1 MDIEKQVFSIFSS
14 FIRDLSKTF
23 PEIKNCL
30 YRNYEQEMV
39 GEDLKL
45 DSCPKI
51 KCFLGR
57 INENSKMIEDKDEKL
72 FEIEEILEEISF
84 KRLWSKNISDKTKST
99 IWKYFQ
105 TFTII
110 NINLNSS
117 LQLQEAL
124 SSMNDG
130 EITKEDIKD
139 KQTAKDLKK
148 LKKLAEDVK
157 TETDE
162 FDLENMLGGLM
173 DTNIGSI
180 AKEVASSMKIDEMFG
195 NIDENSNPMDIMAK
209 MMDPEKMGNI
219 FKNINNVMEDK
230 MKNGELNEDTL
241 KKEAENMYGD
251 MADNPLFGNLMKQMN
266 PNNPNNPTENSNE
279 KETTQETTNETPQLT
294 DKKNDEPVNQLT
306 KEEKKEKLKKKIEAK
321 KKERTK

>member
-30 YRNYEQEMV
+30 YRNYEKEIV

-45 DSCPKI
+45 EDCFKI
-51 KCFLGR
+51 KSFLSVVNEHSKL
-57 INENSKMIEDKDEKL
+57 IENKDVKFFENEN
-72 FEIEEILEEISF
+72 ILEEISF
-84 KRLWSKNISDKTKST
+84 QRLWEKNISDKTKAT

-117 LQLQEAL
+117 KQLQEAL
-124 SSMNDG
+124 TSMNDG

-148 LKKLAEDVK
+148 LKKLTEDVK
-157 TETDE
+157 EEVNDE
-162 FDLENMLGGLM
+162 DELDLDNMLGGLM
-173 DTNIGSI
+173 NSNIGSI
-180 AKEVASSMKIDEMFG
+180 AKEVASGMKLDEMFG
-195 NIDENSNPMDIMAK
+195 NIDENANPMEVMAQ
-209 MMDPEKMGNI
+209 MMNPEKMGNI
-219 FKNINNVMEDK
+219 FQNINNVMETK
-230 MKNGELNEDTL
+230 MKSGELNEDIL
-241 KKEAENMYGD
+241 KKEAQSMYGD
-251 MADNPLFGNLMKQMN
+251 MANNPLFGNLMKQMN
-266 PNNPNNPTENSNE
+266 PDSPVPESTDSSESKDT
-279 KETTQETTNETPQLT
+279 KELS
-294 DKKNDEPVNQLT
+294 

>member
-30 YRNYEQEMV
+30 YRNYEQEIV

-45 DSCPKI
+45 NSCPKI
-51 KCFLGR
+51 QCFLTKV
-57 INENSKMIEDKDEKL
+57 NENSKLIEDKDKKF
-72 FEIEEILEEISF
+72 FEIEDILEEISF
-84 KRLWSKNISDKTKST
+84 RNLWVKNISDKTRNT

-117 LQLQEAL
+117 KQLQEAL
-124 SSMNDG
+124 SSMNEG
-130 EITKEDIKD
+130 EIKKEDIKD

-157 TETDE
+157 TEQDGDE
-162 FDLENMLGGLM
+162 LDLENMLGGLM
-173 DTNIGSI
+173 DSNIGSI

-195 NIDENSNPMDIMAK
+195 NIDENSNPMDVMAQ
-209 MMDPEKMGNI
+209 MMNPEKMGNI
-219 FKNINNVMEDK
+219 FKNINSVMEGK
-230 MKNGELNEDTL
+230 MKNGELNEDIL

-251 MADNPLFGNLMKQMN
+251 MANNPLFGDLMKQMN
-266 PNNPNNPTENSNE
+266 PGNIGTEYTGTES
-279 KETTQETTNETPQLT
+279 TPGST
-294 DKKNDEPVNQLT
+294 PEST

>member
-30 YRNYEQEMV
+30 YRNYEKEIV

-45 DSCPKI
+45 DNCPKI
-51 KCFLGR
+51 KCFLSVV
-57 INENSKMIEDKDEKL
+57 NDNSKMIEDKDKKF
-72 FEIEEILEEISF
+72 FEIEDILEEISF
-84 KRLWSKNISDKTKST
+84 RNLWVKNISDKTRNT

-117 LQLQEAL
+117 KQLQEAL
-124 SSMNDG
+124 SGMNEG
-130 EITKEDIKD
+130 EIKKEDIKD

-148 LKKLAEDVK
+148 LKKLAEEVK
-157 TETDE
+157 TEKEKDDE
-162 FDLENMLGGLM
+162 LDLENMLGGLM
-173 DTNIGSI
+173 DSNIGSI

-195 NIDENSNPMDIMAK
+195 NIDENSNPMDVMSQL
-209 MMDPEKMGNI
+209 MNPERMGNI
-219 FKNINNVMEDK
+219 FKNINSVMEQK
-230 MKNGELNEDTL
+230 MKNGELGEDIL
-241 KKEAENMYGD
+241 KKEAESKYGD
-251 MADNPLFGNLMKQMN
+251 MANNPLFGNLMKQMN
-266 PNNPNNPTENSNE
+266 PENLRTES
-279 KETTQETTNETPQLT
+279 KETTLSTEAKE
-294 DKKNDEPVNQLT
+294 LT
-306 KEEKKEKLKKKIEAK
+306 KEEKKEKLKQKIEAK